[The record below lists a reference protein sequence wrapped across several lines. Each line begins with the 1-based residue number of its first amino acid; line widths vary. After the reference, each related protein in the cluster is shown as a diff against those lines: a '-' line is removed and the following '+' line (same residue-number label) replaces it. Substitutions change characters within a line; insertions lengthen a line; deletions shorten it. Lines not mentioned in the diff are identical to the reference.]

1 MALTVEQQFFVNKI
15 RSMLSMR
22 YATAA
27 GSSYILPSKL
37 GDEELWEDLLS
48 GIKLF
53 NYWPPISTSL
63 TFRDLYTD
71 SAVEAQNGGDPLV
84 PEGDQG
90 YSALLSPVLMCA
102 MFFVGVRLQW
112 FEAGKHFVYN
122 DNGIYMER
130 KKQADY
136 QNIVG
141 GNILSYLNTTLTMV
155 RKTIAFERVSPK
167 GQFSGMVSF
176 PRSLTRGLRGTRLGS
191 GS

>member
-1 MALTVEQQFFVNKI
+1 MALTTEQQFFVSKL
-15 RSMLSMR
+15 RSLLSMR
-22 YATAA
+22 FAQAA
-27 GSSYILPSKL
+27 GSSYMLPSKL

-48 GIKLF
+48 GLSFF
-53 NYWPPISTSL
+53 NSWPPIFTSITL
-63 TFRDLYTD
+63 RDLYQA
-71 SAVEAQNGGDPLV
+71 SAVEAQQGGDPLAPTV
-84 PEGDQG
+84 DQG
-90 YSALLSPVLMCA
+90 YSMLLSAVLMCS

-122 DNGIYMER
+122 DNGIYIER

-141 GNILSYLNTTLTMV
+141 GSILSYLNTTLTQL
-155 RKTIAFERVSPK
+155 RKTLAFERVSPK